1 MNREYLKQLRE
12 KAARLHQL
20 ACHWAARVPV
30 RARIVLGIFLVSAV
44 FIAMYS
50 ALTAKDAS
58 LHLKLQHDFHNAQVS
73 VWVDDDLAYSGRISG
88 STRKRFGLIPTA
100 SVQGNLSQ
108 IVPVRSGQH
117 NIRLRIEP
125 DDAAI
130 QEDSINGDFSD
141 HTERDLTVFARHS
154 GLSISWQGTALVA
167 SANFGWLSQYA
178 GSLFLTI
185 TGSIISALAGYAI
198 KELPARLRSSSD
210 SAPNTEPRPSAE
222 MLRLAEDNR
231 AVAES

>member
-130 QEDSINGDFSD
+130 QEDSINGNFSN
-141 HTERDLTVFARHS
+141 HTERDLVVSARRS
-154 GLSISWQGTALVA
+154 GLSVSWQGIGRAPFETP
-167 SANFGWLSQYA
+167 SGFGWLSRYA

-185 TGSIISALAGYAI
+185 AGSIMSALAGYAI
-198 KELPARLRSSSD
+198 KELPARLRSTSD
-210 SAPNTEPRPSAE
+210 SAPKAE
-222 MLRLAEDNR
+222 LGHE
-231 AVAES
+231 